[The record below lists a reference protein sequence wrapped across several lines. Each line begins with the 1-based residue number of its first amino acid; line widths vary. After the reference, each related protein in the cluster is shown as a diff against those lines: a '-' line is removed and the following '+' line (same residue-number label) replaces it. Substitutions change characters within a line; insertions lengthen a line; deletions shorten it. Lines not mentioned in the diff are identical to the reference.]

1 MRSLKCPGLGP
12 GPIERETDMDRSILR
27 AALSATAV
35 AAATLTMFASQA
47 WATAKNVN
55 FRGTWQTS
63 NGQPVHHQ
71 EGKSHDRRL
80 LGHDFAFEA
89 GVYRLVACHVKGNHY
104 AFTITYGASY
114 KSYRQGH
121 GSPRTTSPAASTTPT
136 APAGTYSAVR
146 T

>member
-1 MRSLKCPGLGP
+1 
-12 GPIERETDMDRSILR
+12 MDRSILR

-63 NGQPVHHQ
+63 NGQPFTIKK
-71 EGKSHDRRL
+71 ENRTT
-80 LGHDFAFEA
+80 
-89 GVYRLVACHVKGNHY
+89 GVCSGTTSLSKQGSYRLVACHVKGNHY

-114 KSYRQGH
+114 KSYNKGTITANNLT
-121 GSPRTTSPAASTTPT
+121 GSFHDTNGAT
-136 APAGTYSAVR
+136 GTYSAVR